1 MLVQKVQKLQK
12 IENAQASLYHYSYLV
27 EQVEV
32 LLSTNLTNLTNLTHT
47 LNTSHIH
54 ILTTSHIH
62 TCTPSHPHTLTP
74 SQMLCERLDR
84 IHRESMETI
93 VCEETEM
100 NRVSEEGN
108 GGSGKNIAIK
118 LGIKKSREHFY
129 IIFVNL
135 KFEVSCF

>member
-1 MLVQKVQKLQK
+1 
-12 IENAQASLYHYSYLV
+12 
-27 EQVEV
+27 
-32 LLSTNLTNLTNLTHT
+32 
-47 LNTSHIH
+47 
-54 ILTTSHIH
+54 
-62 TCTPSHPHTLTP
+62 
-74 SQMLCERLDR
+74 
-84 IHRESMETI
+84 METI